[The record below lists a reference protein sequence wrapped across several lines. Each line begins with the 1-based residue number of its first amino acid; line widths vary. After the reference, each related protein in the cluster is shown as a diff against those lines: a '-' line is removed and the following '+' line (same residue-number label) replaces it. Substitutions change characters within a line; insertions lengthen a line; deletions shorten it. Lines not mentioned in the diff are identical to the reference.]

1 MEMMEGWNNQNLG
14 RERFGAVADF
24 WVLKHHI
31 SWDFYDHEIA
41 TGGLG
46 NVRNVY
52 SQPRSSAALQPK
64 LMLVQITCNF
74 TRIIMD
80 YLGFMDISLGF
91 LMDFWIFMADLSK

>member
-52 SQPRSSAALQPK
+52 SQPRS
-64 LMLVQITCNF
+64 
-74 TRIIMD
+74 
-80 YLGFMDISLGF
+80 
-91 LMDFWIFMADLSK
+91 